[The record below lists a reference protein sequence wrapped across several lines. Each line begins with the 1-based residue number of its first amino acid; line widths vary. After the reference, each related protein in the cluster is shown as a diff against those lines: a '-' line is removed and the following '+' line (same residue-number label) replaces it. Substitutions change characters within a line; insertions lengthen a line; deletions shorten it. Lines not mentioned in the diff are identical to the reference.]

1 MAWTWRSSPT
11 DRSTAHSVSVPPPL
25 LLALAFSTRL
35 GRRPDSGESA
45 LPDWTVTAAAI
56 ASQLGVEKVLAEVL
70 PEKKADAWHNLGN
83 FQLSAKQYAE
93 SIEAYKKSLRIRPGD
108 METKT
113 NLAYAQKML
122 KDQQEKQDQQQQDQD
137 QDKKD
142 QDQNQDRQQQDQN
155 QDKQDQ
161 NRDQQQQDQNQ
172 VTPPKISPQA
182 AQQMLEAVL
191 QKERETQ
198 EKVNK
203 EKARAAVPVRSGK
216 NW

>member
-1 MAWTWRSSPT
+1 
-11 DRSTAHSVSVPPPL
+11 
-25 LLALAFSTRL
+25 
-35 GRRPDSGESA
+35 
-45 LPDWTVTAAAI
+45 
-56 ASQLGVEKVLAEVL
+56 
-70 PEKKADAWHNLGN
+70 
-83 FQLSAKQYAE
+83 
-93 SIEAYKKSLRIRPGD
+93 
-108 METKT
+108 
-113 NLAYAQKML
+113 ML

-155 QDKQDQ
+155 QDK
-161 NRDQQQQDQNQ
+161 QDQNQ

>member
-1 MAWTWRSSPT
+1 
-11 DRSTAHSVSVPPPL
+11 
-25 LLALAFSTRL
+25 
-35 GRRPDSGESA
+35 
-45 LPDWTVTAAAI
+45 
-56 ASQLGVEKVLAEVL
+56 
-70 PEKKADAWHNLGN
+70 
-83 FQLSAKQYAE
+83 
-93 SIEAYKKSLRIRPGD
+93 
-108 METKT
+108 
-113 NLAYAQKML
+113 ML